1 MILLERLKP
10 SYKTILDNK
19 REDFPTL
26 VEGVIKHLNKIEL
39 VSDMKFGVW
48 ADIKFFTN
56 VNSPYDIFK
65 EL

>member
-1 MILLERLKP
+1 MTLLERLKP

-26 VEGVIKHLNKIEL
+26 VEGVMKHLSKIEL

-48 ADIKFFTN
+48 TDIKFFTN

-65 EL
+65 